1 MRYSQIL
8 ASTIRETSS
17 TVNIKSQETLI
28 RAGYVRQL
36 SAGIF
41 CQMHF
46 GKKSMEKIKDI
57 LREEMNAIGGVEISM
72 PVVHP
77 ADIWKK
83 TGRYDDIDES
93 LVRFSDRAKR
103 NLVLAMTHEEVVSW
117 LAKTDISTYK
127 QLPKLVYQIQMKFR
141 DEARPRAGLIRVREF
156 EMKDSY
162 SLDTSWEGLE
172 KQYFAHYDAYF
183 RMFARADL
191 PVIAIQ
197 SDVGMMGGKVAHEY
211 MYITEIGEDTIFI
224 CESTGYMANKEVA
237 DIKKIYPEPSEQLP
251 TEKKHTP
258 GTKTIEDVANFLGV
272 TPKDC
277 GKIVFFTGQVDG
289 EEKVIIGVVRGD
301 MEVNPIKLQ
310 KIVKAKY
317 LFPAEEEQILAI
329 GSVPGYATPVGI
341 DRSKA
346 IVVVDDLVAKTN
358 NLVLGANE
366 DDHHTIN
373 VCYGRDYEA
382 DFVADIIAAYD
393 GALAPDAKSDD
404 DVLKSVRGVEVGN
417 IFQLGTKYSIG
428 LEANFTDSDG
438 KGKPIIM
445 GSYGIG
451 VGRLLACIAEEYNDE
466 DGLIMP
472 ISVAP
477 YEVVLVGLLD
487 NEEVVAEAEKLY
499 ADLQAAGIDVLF
511 DDRGK
516 KVARPGEKFSD
527 ADLIGIPIRLTI
539 SKRSLKNGG
548 VELKLRSESEKEIVP
563 LDQVVSKAVE
573 LKTELFRKINEK
585 VENIVESLNR

>member
-8 ASTIRETSS
+8 ASTIRETSDA
-17 TVNIKSQETLI
+17 VNIKSQETLN

-41 CQMHF
+41 CQMHL
-46 GKKSMEKIKDI
+46 GKRSMDKIKNI
-57 LREEMNAIGGVEISM
+57 LREEMDAIGGVEISM

-77 ADIWKK
+77 AEIWKK

-103 NLVLAMTHEEVVSW
+103 DMVLAMTHEEVVSW

-127 QLPKLVYQIQMKFR
+127 QLPLLVYQIQTKFR

-172 KQYFAHYDAYF
+172 KQYYAHYDAYF
-183 RMFARADL
+183 RMFIRAGL
-191 PVIAIQ
+191 PVIAIE

-211 MYITEIGEDTIFI
+211 MYITEVGEDTIFI

-237 DIKKIYPEPSEQLP
+237 NVKKVFPEAAAQLP
-251 TEKKHTP
+251 LEKKHTP
-258 GTKTIEDVANFLGV
+258 GTKTIEEVANFLGL
-272 TPKDC
+272 TPENC
-277 GKIVFFTGQVDG
+277 GKVVFFTGLVDD
-289 EEKVIIGVVRGD
+289 EEKLIMAVVRGD

-310 KIVKAKY
+310 KICKSKY
-317 LFPAEEEQILAI
+317 LFPAEDAQIRSV
-329 GSVPGYATPVGI
+329 GSIPGYATPIGV
-341 DRSKA
+341 DRSKT
-346 IVVVDDLVAKTN
+346 ILVVDDLVTKTN

-366 DDHHTIN
+366 EDHHMLN

-382 DFVADIIAAYD
+382 DHVADIIAAYD
-393 GALAPDAKSDD
+393 GALAPNAKSDTD
-404 DVLKSVRGVEVGN
+404 ILRSVRGVEVGN
-417 IFQLGTKYSIG
+417 IFQLGTKYSKG

-451 VGRLLACIAEEYNDE
+451 VGRLLACIAEEYND
-466 DGLIMP
+466 DNGLIMP

-487 NEEVVAEAEKLY
+487 NDEVTAEAEKIY
-499 ADLQAAGIDVLF
+499 TDLKAAGIEVLY
-511 DDRGK
+511 DDRGS
-516 KVARPGEKFSD
+516 KVARAGEKFSD

-548 VELKLRSESEKEIVP
+548 VELKLRSESEKEIIS
-563 LDQVVSKAVE
+563 LDQIVNKAKE
-573 LKTELFRKINEK
+573 LKAELFRKINEK
-585 VENIVESLNR
+585 LS